1 MGEQLPGG
9 TAPGTARGER
19 EVSPM
24 LSAILDPALPGAHPA
39 PGAGP
44 VAARPVTLDFADPRL
59 LARARD
65 ALAGD
70 RPVVVRLTGAAA
82 QRAATVFLGSD
93 YRLYDRARTV
103 LNPAPLPFLL
113 GCCGL
118 ADLARVVAMSRLHG
132 HRVDVQYLDAER
144 EFRLTSTPPRSG

>member
-1 MGEQLPGG
+1 M
-9 TAPGTARGER
+9 R
-19 EVSPM
+19 SPV
-24 LSAILDPALPGAHPA
+24 LDPALPVP
-39 PGAGP
+39 
-44 VAARPVTLDFADPRL
+44 RPVPDATAGAPRPVVLDFADRRL

-103 LNPAPLPFLL
+103 LNPAPLPFVL

-118 ADLARVVAMSRLHG
+118 ADLARVVALGRLHG
-132 HRVDVQYLDAER
+132 HRVDVQHLDPVH
-144 EFRLTSTPPRSG
+144 EFRLTLTRPPAA